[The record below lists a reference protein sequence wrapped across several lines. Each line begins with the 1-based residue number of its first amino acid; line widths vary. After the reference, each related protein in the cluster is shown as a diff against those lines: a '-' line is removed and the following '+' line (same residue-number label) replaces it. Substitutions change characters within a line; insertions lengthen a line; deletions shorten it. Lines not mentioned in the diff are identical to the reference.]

1 MNDPAKIIRAAGG
14 ILRKGDRIAVIHR
27 PRHGDWSLP
36 KGKVDE
42 GESLEET
49 ALREVAEET
58 GCRARLGEFVK
69 VIHYTVSGR
78 PKEVHYWQMDLVGE
92 QDFQP
97 SDEVDRMEW
106 LTPEEAIKRLTYE
119 RDRNLVKT
127 RRGDPD
133 SP

>member
-1 MNDPAKIIRAAGG
+1 MNDPAKVIRAAGG
-14 ILRKGDRIAVIHR
+14 ILWKGDRIAVIHR
-27 PRHGDWSLP
+27 PRRGDWSLP

-58 GCRARLGEFVK
+58 GCRARLGEFVD

-78 PKEVHYWQMDLVGE
+78 PKEVHYWQMEIVGDP
-92 QDFQP
+92 DFQP

-119 RDRNLVKT
+119 RDRNLVESL
-127 RRGDPD
+127 RGDPD